1 VSAPALAQTPGQSSQ
16 PSKPAVATEQD
27 YHGDYVFGINAF
39 DRILNRGETT
49 TYSPGWFAGASYRVT
64 RIISVVG
71 ELGGDYKKESGT
83 SFYLYTFSGGARF
96 QSGRKSARARPF
108 LQLLLGTGVDNG
120 NIGQSTPKNHFP
132 VVTPGGGL
140 DVRLVKH
147 ADARVKL
154 DFPLYATFGDVHKGF
169 RLALGVSVPVGTR

>member
-16 PSKPAVATEQD
+16 PSKPAAATEQD

-71 ELGGDYKKESGT
+71 ELGGDYKKSRGLVL
-83 SFYLYTFSGGARF
+83 SLHVLGRGALPV
-96 QSGRKSARARPF
+96 GPEVSAREAVPAAPARHGSRQRQHRAEHPEEP
-108 LQLLLGTGVDNG
+108 LSG
-120 NIGQSTPKNHFP
+120 
-132 VVTPGGGL
+132 VTPGGGL
-140 DVRLVKH
+140 DVRLVK
-147 ADARVKL
+147 
-154 DFPLYATFGDVHKGF
+154 P
-169 RLALGVSVPVGTR
+169 PTRA